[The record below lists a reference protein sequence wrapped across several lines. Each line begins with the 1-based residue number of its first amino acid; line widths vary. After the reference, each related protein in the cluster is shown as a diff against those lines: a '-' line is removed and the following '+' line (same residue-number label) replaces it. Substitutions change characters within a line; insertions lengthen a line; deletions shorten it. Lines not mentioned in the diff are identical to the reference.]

1 MPHTPVD
8 TLRALFRSLP
18 MAAILLGP
26 DGRVR
31 SANPACTRLFGITAS
46 PNGEPTP
53 ARDLFADARAFNQL
67 FEDGFG
73 LRSDRTETQFLARYR
88 TATGRVFDGETIVSR
103 VTSDNGE
110 PPATLLIIRDV
121 SPELTLKAKLEA
133 SDIQLR
139 AALASAN
146 EGAFSLNLVT
156 RLGSVRGF
164 INEFLGIRS
173 ADATISLER
182 LLEVVEPDM
191 RGALEAAIRDIGEN
205 PASPLDSTFQARR
218 ADGETRWLHM
228 RGRVTEFN
236 RDGRPLRISGVIS
249 DVTDRQVLES
259 RLADRERQL
268 ANAIDAGSCGVW
280 EIAADGETIMPI
292 GPIRAMLG
300 LDDAVSPITYD
311 VWNARIHPD
320 DHAAA
325 ALGTRDL
332 LDGKGDDVDLEYR
345 LMDARTGDWVWLRA
359 RGRRVADETGRTL
372 AAGIITDISDRKALE
387 RRVADNERLLREALD
402 TASDGA
408 WSLNVATR
416 RLRVTG
422 FLARILQLDDPDAVV
437 PSERWGERMQPEDL
451 GVASALHTRLLETP
465 APGDGQPGPALSAEF
480 RMIEQDGTIVWV
492 RSRGRVVEWDAEGTP
507 LRMAGTV
514 SDISEERRLESALRK
529 SETRLRDAL
538 DAANE
543 GAWRFDLHSG
553 IVEIT
558 AVIAEMMDLPRRD
571 TRVAYSDWLER
582 VHPEDLHICKA
593 CFEALSRGASD
604 TVDYTVRYRSGSDGW
619 VRIHNR
625 GRISDR
631 DADGAPRI
639 ATGFITDVSDRLRT
653 EQALVQRE
661 RQLSEAVEAASIGT
675 WRHDYETDMVSFR
688 GSLVAELFGTGTAIE
703 VPMARWKTHV
713 HPDDLAALQRVSE
726 SALSGALESADYQY
740 RLRNHKGE
748 WIWYRNTGS
757 VVDRA
762 PDGHPTAASGVIWN
776 IHSAKQLE
784 ADLEE
789 RRARFERIY
798 RASPAMMHTID
809 AEGRIVE
816 VSDYWLSYLGYE
828 RDEVVGH
835 RSVEFLDA
843 ESRERA
849 LATSL
854 PQLFTTGHNTSIP
867 YRFIRKDGSGVDVL
881 LSSFLERDS
890 DGRPL
895 RSYAVSVDV
904 TALREANE
912 QLERTNRELDRF
924 ATVASHDLQEPLRKI
939 SAFSS
944 LVRRRYG
951 DRLDETGI
959 QQLDFLVDAAQRM
972 QRLIDDLLTYSKL
985 ASQPLAPTR
994 VALTDILAQ
1003 VTERLETA
1011 IDEAGAVIEARG
1023 LPVVEA
1029 DPILLTQILQNLVSN
1044 AVKYRSDTAPRIGIT
1059 AERAGDTW
1067 TVSVSD
1073 NGIGLDLRFAEKIFA
1088 PFQRL
1093 HSREEYRGTGI
1104 GLAIVRQAVERQGG
1118 KVWVESAP
1126 GEGSTFRFTL
1136 PGQPGD
1142 RDIVE
1147 AEADAEA
1154 AAE

>member
-1 MPHTPVD
+1 MPHPPVD

-18 MAAILLGP
+18 LAAILLGP

-31 SANPACTRLFGITAS
+31 SANPACVRLFGITAN
-46 PNGEPTP
+46 PNGASTP
-53 ARDLFADARAFNQL
+53 AQDLFADARAFNRL

-88 TATGRVFDGETIVSR
+88 TTNGRVFDGETIVSR
-103 VTSDNGE
+103 VTSDNGDA
-110 PPATLLIIRDV
+110 PATLIIIRDV

-164 INEFLGIRS
+164 INEFLGIQS

-182 LLEVVEPDM
+182 LLEIVEPDM
-191 RGALEAAIRDIGEN
+191 RGGLETAIRDIGEN
-205 PASPLDSTFQARR
+205 PASPLDSVFRARR

-249 DVTDRQVLES
+249 DVTDRQALET

-268 ANAIDAGSCGVW
+268 ASAIDAGSSGVW
-280 EIAADGETIMPI
+280 EISTDNGTIMPI

-300 LDDAVSPITYD
+300 LDDDMSPVTYD
-311 VWNARIHPD
+311 AWAARIHAD
-320 DHAAA
+320 DREAAVRK
-325 ALGTRDL
+325 TRDL
-332 LDGKGDDVDLEYR
+332 VSGQRDTFDLEYR
-345 LMDARTGDWVWLRA
+345 LLDARTDSWVWLRS
-359 RGRRVADETGRTL
+359 RGRRIADDTGRTL
-372 AAGIITDISDRKALE
+372 AAGIITDISDRKLLE
-387 RRVADNERLLREALD
+387 QRLTDNERLLREALE

-408 WSLNVATR
+408 WSLDVATR

-422 FLARILQLDDPDAVV
+422 FLARILQLEDPDAVI
-437 PSERWGERMQPEDL
+437 SADRWREQLQPEDL
-451 GVASALHTRLLETP
+451 DIAGALHTRLLATP
-465 APGDGQPGPALSAEF
+465 PPRDGQPGPTLSAEF
-480 RMIEQDGTIVWV
+480 RMTEQDGRTIWV
-492 RSRGRVVEWDAEGTP
+492 RSRGRVVEWAADGTP

-514 SDISEERRLESALRK
+514 SDISEEHRLESALRR

-543 GAWRFDLHSG
+543 GAWRFDLHSR

-558 AVIAEMMDLPRRD
+558 AVIAEMMGLPRRD
-571 TRVAYSDWLER
+571 TRVTYSDWLDR
-582 VHPEDLHICKA
+582 VHPADLPICKA
-593 CFEALSRGASD
+593 CFDSLSRGDSD
-604 TVDYTVRYRSGSDGW
+604 TVDYTVRYRSGSNDW
-619 VRIHNR
+619 IRIHNR

-631 DADGAPRI
+631 DADGTPRI
-639 ATGFITDVSDRLRT
+639 ATGFITDVSDRMQT
-653 EQALVQRE
+653 EQVLAQRD

-675 WRHDYETDMVSFR
+675 WRYDYEADIISFR
-688 GSLVAELFGTGTAIE
+688 GSLVAELFGTGTATE
-703 VPMARWKTHV
+703 VPMARWKTRV
-713 HPDDLAALQRVSE
+713 HPDDHATLQRVNDG
-726 SALSGALESADYQY
+726 ALSGELEHADYEY
-740 RLRNHKGE
+740 RLQNHKGE
-748 WIWYRNTGS
+748 WIWYRNTGAI
-757 VVDRA
+757 VDRS

-784 ADLEE
+784 ADLEA

-798 RASPAMMHTID
+798 RASPAMMHMID
-809 AEGRIVE
+809 AEDRIVE
-816 VSDYWLSYLGYE
+816 VSDFWLSHLGYE
-828 RDEVVGH
+828 RSEVIGR
-835 RSVEFLDA
+835 RSVDFLDA

-854 PQLFTTGHNTSIP
+854 PQLFSTGHNSSIP
-867 YRFIRKDGSGVDVL
+867 YRFLRKDGSGVDVL
-881 LSSFLERDS
+881 LSAFLERDS
-890 DGRPL
+890 NGHPL

-912 QLERTNRELDRF
+912 KLERTNRELDRF

-944 LVRRRYG
+944 LLRRRYG

-985 ASQPLAPTR
+985 ASQPLAPIQ
-994 VALTDILAQ
+994 VALADILAQ

-1011 IDEAGAVIEARG
+1011 IGEAGAIIEAGG

-1044 AVKYRSDTAPRIGIT
+1044 AVKYRSGPAPRIHVT

-1093 HSREEYRGTGI
+1093 HSRDEYHGTGI

-1126 GEGSTFRFTL
+1126 GEGATFRFTL

-1142 RDIVE
+1142 RNLV
-1147 AEADAEA
+1147 AADTEA
-1154 AAE
+1154 AAQ